1 MSNLRKLV
9 QTLILEIYELS
20 PEDKERRE
28 RMGSDKDYIEQV
40 GRITGVQKPEEQ
52 RSDIDLLK
60 KYQKK
65 LQSTPEGKELIRAY
79 MSGNGV
85 TTFHAINYISYAMET
100 DQKRWDR
107 PEFGFSGWIKKYG
120 KQGRDNLSCLSHIGA
135 PGDVDPNNIKEN
147 EQVLDE
153 GYGFLMKGYPK
164 LVSAGDVSSQTLGSL
179 PDYVEDHWKDSGKV
193 KRASASQEPGFIY
206 SLEEL
211 KNSPKG
217 ASGETILDNWG
228 IIGCYINYT
237 ANTMGSYGHEYAFE
251 YMLDL
256 HKDAEKLGFK
266 PHIYHWEKGHL
277 GQPSYEEF
285 AKMLED
291 EGMRGTRLSN
301 LGRKPVSIV
310 ERSLVREF
318 YGGDW
323 PGAEFGFKQN
333 DGYGP
338 RNADKWEHRGKTSYV
353 GKSGPTPDAFE
364 EATKQYP
371 NKKMMEDMCQD
382 PNWELRKKRV
392 LLHKD
397 VTESNILYRMRWIE
411 DPECP
416 IEVEIKL
423 NYYMTDYEVGKE
435 VYFDTI
441 MASPDNVDHRGR
453 YVREF
458 NDECEGKGNGTRCI
472 RSIQDYAV
480 KHGAIVTLVP
490 YAFAP
495 DKGGK
500 RMSTH
505 SLARWYRRLG
515 FKDADGAGHFYNDMG
530 TLDWNA

>member
-1 MSNLRKLV
+1 MKTLRSV
-9 QTLILEIYELS
+9 IRSMIFEIYDLS
-20 PEDKERRE
+20 PEDKKKRE
-28 RMGSDKDYIEQV
+28 RMGSDEDYLEQV
-40 GRITGVQKPEEQ
+40 GRITGVQSPEEQ
-52 RSDIDLLK
+52 KSDISLLQN
-60 KYQKK
+60 YQKK
-65 LQSTPEGKELIRAY
+65 LRSTPEGKELIRAY
-79 MSGNGV
+79 MTGKGV
-85 TTFHAINYISYAMET
+85 STFHSINYISYASET

-135 PGDVDPNNIKEN
+135 PGTVSPKDIKEN

-153 GYGFLMKGYPK
+153 GFGFLMKGYPK

-179 PDYVEDHWKDSGKV
+179 PDYVEDHWKNSGKV
-193 KRASASQEPGFIY
+193 KRASAKQAGGFIY
-206 SLEEL
+206 SLEQL

-228 IIGCYINYT
+228 IIGCFINYT
-237 ANTMGSYGHEYAFE
+237 AATMGSYGHEYTFE

-256 HKDAEKLGFK
+256 HKDAGKLGFK
-266 PHIYHWEKGHL
+266 PHIYHWEKGYL

-285 AKMLED
+285 ANMMVE
-291 EGMRGTRLSN
+291 EGMRGTRLTKQ
-301 LGRKPVSIV
+301 GRKPISIV

-353 GKSGPTPDAFE
+353 GKKGPTADEFE
-364 EATKQYP
+364 EATNQYP

-397 VTESNILYRMRWIE
+397 ISQSNILYRMRWVE

-423 NYYMTDYEVGKE
+423 NYERTDYEVGKE

-441 MASPDNVDHRGR
+441 MASPDNLDHRGR
-453 YVREF
+453 YVNEL
-458 NDECEGKGNGTRCI
+458 NDECEGKGYGTRCI
-472 RSIQDYAV
+472 KSIQDYAV

-490 YAFAP
+490 YAFAA

-500 RMSTH
+500 RMSTRQ
-505 SLARWYRRLG
+505 LAKWYKRLG
-515 FKDADGAGHFYNDMG
+515 FKEADGAGKFYNDMG

>member
-1 MSNLRKLV
+1 
-9 QTLILEIYELS
+9 
-20 PEDKERRE
+20 
-28 RMGSDKDYIEQV
+28 
-40 GRITGVQKPEEQ
+40 
-52 RSDIDLLK
+52 
-60 KYQKK
+60 
-65 LQSTPEGKELIRAY
+65 
-79 MSGNGV
+79 
-85 TTFHAINYISYAMET
+85 
-100 DQKRWDR
+100 
-107 PEFGFSGWIKKYG
+107 
-120 KQGRDNLSCLSHIGA
+120 
-135 PGDVDPNNIKEN
+135 
-147 EQVLDE
+147 
-153 GYGFLMKGYPK
+153 MKGYPK
-164 LVSAGDVSSQTLGSL
+164 LVSVTDVSSQTLGSI
-179 PDYVEDHWKDSGKV
+179 PDYVEDHWKASGKV
-193 KRASASQEPGFIY
+193 KRSDRHRTGDFIY
-206 SLEEL
+206 SLDEL
-211 KNSPKG
+211 KNSRMG
-217 ASGETILDNWG
+217 ASGETILDNWQV
-228 IIGCYINYT
+228 IGCFINYT
-237 ANTMGSYGHEYAFE
+237 AHTMGSYGHDYDFE

-266 PHIYHWEKGHL
+266 PHIYHFETGYL
-277 GQPSYEEF
+277 GQLSYDEF
-285 AKMLED
+285 EKILKNAKYGKWKNRPDHVPFSLF
-291 EGMRGTRLSN
+291 
-301 LGRKPVSIV
+301 

-338 RNADKWEHRGKTSYV
+338 RNADKWDHRGKTSYV
-353 GKSGPTPDAFE
+353 GKKGPTPDDFE
-364 EATKQYP
+364 EATKDYP

-397 VTESNILYRMRWIE
+397 IAESNILYRMRWIE

-441 MASPDNVDHRGR
+441 MASPDNLDHRGR
-453 YVREF
+453 YVREID
-458 NDECEGKGNGTRCI
+458 DECEGKGYGTRCI
-472 RSIQDYAV
+472 KSIQDYAV

-500 RMSTH
+500 RMSTYQ
-505 SLARWYRRLG
+505 LARWYRRLG